1 MGKIGK
7 NAIENLTQSMYNDPR
22 VIYREY
28 IQNSSDQI
36 DIALANKTFPNEKL
50 EIVITIDK
58 QRRNIFIRDNANG
71 ISVKNIKRKLE
82 DVADS
87 DKKQGE
93 QKGFRG
99 IGRLGGIGYCH
110 ELRFVTSYNGEDTE
124 TTMIWDAKRLQE
136 IFADYNNHSSAEEV
150 LDEVVSYKHKHVDKE
165 SHYFEVQMLNINEAN
180 DLLLDY
186 DNIKQYISEVAPVS
200 FSPKFLLKSKI
211 ERFINEHDE
220 IPPMH
225 CYNIGIRKENGE
237 INYVKKEYPS
247 GIYKMVGKE
256 QKRVDEITDVQ
267 TDILRN
273 DQGEAIAWI
282 WYTISSFKGVIDKRG
297 NPYRGLRLRQFNIQ
311 IGDNTTLI
319 KFFQEDRGN
328 NYFMGEIHTISKEY
342 RPNARRD
349 YFVETP
355 EVKDFERVLREYLKQ
370 LTKLYKAASEIN
382 SGFKKIEKL
391 KKLKSDFAE
400 KTKKGFSSSKDKEEM
415 ERELKDASA
424 KAEEGYNKIS
434 KQKSNVNN
442 SSSSALGKVFKAIER
457 NQDEP
462 IKNID
467 IEKILSN
474 DSLKK
479 IEQGNLDEKREAL
492 LSAKKKERPKLL
504 VDELSCFDKKSRK
517 LISQI
522 YGVIQKNLIKE
533 EAEALIEKIQEELK
547 NNK

>member
-36 DIALANKTFPNEKL
+36 DIALANKAFTNEKL
-50 EIVITIDK
+50 EIIITIDK
-58 QRRNIFIRDNANG
+58 QGRNIFIRDNANG
-71 ISVKNIKRKLE
+71 ISTKDIKRKLE

-99 IGRLGGIGYCH
+99 IGRLGGIGYCQ
-110 ELRFVTSYNGEDTE
+110 ELRFVTSHSGEDTE

-136 IFADYNNHSSAEEV
+136 IFADYDNHSSAEEV
-150 LDEVVSYKHKHVDKE
+150 LDEVVSYKHKHVDQE
-165 SHYFEVQMLNINEAN
+165 SHYFEVQLLNINEAN

-186 DNIKQYISEVAPVS
+186 DNIKQYISEVAPVW
-200 FSPKFLLKSKI
+200 FSPKFFLKSKI
-211 ERFINEHDE
+211 ERFIKEHDE
-220 IPPMH
+220 VPSMH
-225 CYNIGIRKENGE
+225 CYNIGIRKEHGE

-247 GIYKMVGKE
+247 GIYKMLGKE
-256 QKRVDEITDVQ
+256 QKRIDDITDVQ

-311 IGDNTTLI
+311 VGDNTTLM

-328 NYFMGEIHTISKEY
+328 NYFMGEVHTIAKEY

-355 EVKDFERVLREYLKQ
+355 EVKDFERVLKEYLKQ

-382 SGFKKIEKL
+382 SGFKRIEKL
-391 KKLKSDFAE
+391 QKLKADFAE

-415 ERELKDASA
+415 ERELKEASA

-457 NQDEP
+457 EKDESF
-462 IKNID
+462 KNLD
-467 IEKILSN
+467 IEKFLS
-474 DSLKK
+474 D
-479 IEQGNLDEKREAL
+479 GNLQKTEQENADKEIDTL
-492 LSAKKKERPKLL
+492 TLTKKKARPKLL
-504 VDELSCFDKKSRK
+504 VDELSCIDKKTRK
-517 LISQI
+517 LVSQI